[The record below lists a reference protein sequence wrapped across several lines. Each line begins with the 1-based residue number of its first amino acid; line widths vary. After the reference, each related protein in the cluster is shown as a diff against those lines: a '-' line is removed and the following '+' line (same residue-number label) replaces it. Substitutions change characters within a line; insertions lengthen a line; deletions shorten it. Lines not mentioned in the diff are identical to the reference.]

1 MISASP
7 RNLPAAADPTFV
19 TTETGHRI
27 AYTAYGDPD
36 GLPIVFFHGT
46 PGSRLLAAL
55 FDSAATA
62 AGIRLLAF
70 DRPGFGQSPPWPT
83 RSIIDAGG
91 LVTAVLDD
99 AGVETATLIAFSG
112 GSQHAVATAATH
124 GDRIAEVHLV
134 SGATP
139 PCVSDETPAVQRV
152 LGTLATRASPVLRGL
167 FRGQAWLAARRDPSF
182 IVSQYRT
189 DDPAPPLSDEAAPI
203 VKADFLEAFATSR
216 HGAVTEFRNTTT
228 DWHIDF
234 GTLEVP
240 IHVWHGDRDT
250 NVPIADVRRFET
262 ALSNSTLTV
271 IEDADH
277 LGTLLESV
285 PNIFERSSD

>member
-1 MISASP
+1 MVSGSP
-7 RNLPAAADPTFV
+7 PTIPSAADPMFV

-70 DRPGFGQSPPWPT
+70 DRPGFGQSAPWPT

-91 LVTAVLDD
+91 IVTAVLDD

-124 GDRIAEVHLV
+124 GDRIAEVHLI

-152 LGTLATRASPVLRGL
+152 LGTLATRVSPVLRGL
-167 FRGQAWLAARRDPSF
+167 FRGQAWLAARCDPSF

-189 DDPAPPLSDEAAPI
+189 DDSDPPLPDEGAAI

-216 HGAVTEFRNTTT
+216 RGAVTEFRNTTT
-228 DWHIDF
+228 DWRIDF
-234 GTLEVP
+234 STLEVP
-240 IHVWHGDRDT
+240 IRLWHGDHDT
-250 NVPIADVRRFET
+250 NVSIADVRRFET

-271 IEDADH
+271 TEDADH

-285 PNIFERSSD
+285 PNIFERLSD